1 MSESSS
7 QPDIRQLIEEH
18 YEMLFRF
25 AWRLSGSQEDA
36 EDLTQQTF
44 LTAHRKLHQLEKP
57 EAAKSWLCTILR
69 RQFLRTVEQSP
80 VSLEAIPE
88 PDNTTSEDVLDTFD
102 SESLQAALQ
111 DLPEEFR
118 TPIILFYLGEFS
130 YNQIAEQM
138 EIPLGTVMSRLARG
152 REHLKQRLIAR
163 GFIETPS

>member
-1 MSESSS
+1 MSDSSS
-7 QPDIRQLIEEH
+7 QPDIRQLIDEH

-25 AWRLSGSQEDA
+25 GWRLSGSREDA

-44 LTAHRKLHQLEKP
+44 LTAHRKLHQLQDP

-69 RQFLRTVEQSP
+69 RRFLRTVGQSP
-80 VSLEAIPE
+80 LSLDVIPE
-88 PDNTTSEDVLDTFD
+88 PDTTSEAVLDTFD

-130 YNQIAEQM
+130 YNEIAEQM
-138 EIPLGTVMSRLARG
+138 EVPLGTVMSRLARG
-152 REHLKQRLIAR
+152 REHLKQKLIAR

>member
-44 LTAHRKLHQLEKP
+44 LTAHRKLHQLQKP

-88 PDNTTSEDVLDTFD
+88 PDNTTSEAVLDTFD